1 MSSSSSSDSLA
12 DTAPR
17 VTTEGLQRGQLVG
30 RYVVLE
36 LVGSGAMGSVY
47 AAYDPQLDRRVALKL
62 VAGLSGDAR
71 AVERLLH
78 EARSLAKLSHPS
90 VVQVFDA
97 GNVDGRVFLAMEFI
111 EGESLA
117 DFARA
122 EHPLDDRLAVLR
134 AAGRGLAAAHAAGIV
149 HRDFKP
155 ANVMVGRDGRTRVV
169 DFGLARGT
177 RVVSRRDVDSGS
189 LRAAAMLDATTLP
202 DASLPDGLAGTPRY
216 MSPEQFR
223 GEPADARSDQFSF
236 CVTAWELCFG
246 RFPFEGADF
255 EALRSA
261 VLQGRRASAP
271 SGVLPTPAVAALV
284 RGLSLEP
291 RDRFP
296 SMDDL
301 LTAMLPA
308 APARRRSLGLV
319 AGLSLLLGGGL
330 LVGVRGSQCA
340 AEGRE
345 VRARFSP
352 RDEAALA
359 VAFEATR
366 LPYAKDAAA
375 LAAQALT
382 RWTATL
388 ADTTAVVCR
397 AERLV
402 GPLSQLD
409 LERRACL
416 EASTRQ
422 LTVLLDAFH
431 RADAA
436 IVENAA
442 RAVGNLP
449 DVARC
454 ATDRQALAHPSDR
467 TLQGA
472 ASSVRARLSE
482 SVALADLGQVPG
494 AARAADEALAQARG
508 LSFAPL
514 TAAASLQMA
523 RVRYD
528 EARFAEADAA
538 AVESVGL
545 ALGAHADELALEAV
559 VVAAR
564 VAAKRDARA
573 DMDRWLRLAQA
584 LGVRLGQP
592 PGLTARVLEAEG
604 LVARAQSRFEEAR
617 RAFEQ
622 SRHLATEANLPAVV
636 VAAATGEASALQRLG
651 RCDEAEPLFRQ
662 AITTLEQLAGPMHVR
677 LAPPLNNL
685 ALCVSVRAPDEA
697 RALYE
702 RALAISSAVGATSPL
717 MSAPLLNI
725 VEFELR
731 RGDVV
736 RAEQYLVRARAAVTG
751 LGARHVMGAFL
762 LGLEGKVKFA
772 RGAHPDAERDFAAG
786 LELVEA
792 LRGAGSPDTAD
803 FLLGLGLC
811 AEAAGRDAEATQ
823 RLSLALERLDQ
834 ATVTPFSRVEA
845 LLGLARL
852 AARQGKPL
860 EADRFQ
866 SEAEALLPRL
876 GALGARL
883 RPPAGP

>member
-1 MSSSSSSDSLA
+1 
-12 DTAPR
+12 
-17 VTTEGLQRGQLVG
+17 
-30 RYVVLE
+30 
-36 LVGSGAMGSVY
+36 VGSGAMGSVY

-62 VAGLSGDAR
+62 VSGLSGDPR
-71 AVERLLH
+71 AVERLLL
-78 EARSLAKLSHPS
+78 EARALAKLSHPS

-97 GNVDGRVFLAMEFI
+97 GNVAAQVFLAMEFI
-111 EGESLA
+111 EGHSLA
-117 DFARA
+117 EFARA
-122 EHPLDDRLAVLR
+122 QHPLEDRLAVLR

-155 ANVMVGRDGRTRVV
+155 ANVMVGRDGRPRVV
-169 DFGLARGT
+169 DFGLARGI
-177 RVVSRRDVDSGS
+177 RAVSRRDVDSGS
-189 LRAAAMLDATTLP
+189 LRAAPPIDVTTLP
-202 DASLPDGLAGTPRY
+202 TASLPEGLVGTPRY

-246 RFPFEGADF
+246 SFPFEGTDF
-255 EALRSA
+255 EALRRA
-261 VLQGRRASAP
+261 VLEGRRATAP
-271 SGVLPTPAVAALV
+271 SGVLPAPVVAALE
-284 RGLSLEP
+284 RGLSLDP

-296 SMDDL
+296 SMDEL
-301 LTAMLPA
+301 LRAMSPA
-308 APARRRSLGLV
+308 APRRRPSLWLV
-319 AGLSLLLGGGL
+319 AGLSLGLGGAL
-330 LVGVRGSQCA
+330 LVGARASRCVG
-340 AEGRE
+340 EGRA
-345 VRARFSP
+345 VRARFTTH
-352 RDEAALA
+352 DEAALA
-359 VAFEATR
+359 SAFEATR
-366 LPYAKDAAA
+366 LPYAKDSAVLATRA
-375 LAAQALT
+375 LA
-382 RWTATL
+382 RWIGTL
-388 ADTTAVVCR
+388 ADTTDDVCS

-402 GPLSQLD
+402 GPLSQVD

-436 IVENAA
+436 VVENAA

-482 SVALADLGQVPG
+482 SVALADLGQVPA
-494 AARAADEALAQARG
+494 AARAAVDALAQARG
-508 LSFAPL
+508 LAFAPL
-514 TAAASLQMA
+514 TAAASLQVA
-523 RVRYD
+523 RVRFD
-528 EARFAEADAA
+528 EAHFTEADAA

-545 ALGAHADELALEAV
+545 ALGAHADELALEGA

-564 VAAKRDARA
+564 VAAKRDARE
-573 DMDRWLRLAQA
+573 DMDRWLLLAQA

-604 LVARAQSRFEEAR
+604 LVARAQSRFEAAR

-622 SRHLATEANLPAVV
+622 ARRLATEAGLPSLV

-651 RCDEAEPLFRQ
+651 HCDEAEPLFRQ
-662 AITTLEQLAGPMHVR
+662 AIKTLEQLAGPSHVR
-677 LAPPLNNL
+677 LAAPLNNL
-685 ALCVSVRAPDEA
+685 ALCVSVRSPDEA

-702 RALAISSAVGATSPL
+702 RALTISSAVGATSPL
-717 MSAPLLNI
+717 LSAPLLNI

-736 RAEQYLVRARAAVTG
+736 RAEQYLVRARAAVIG

-772 RGAHPDAERDFAAG
+772 RGAPSDAEKDFAAG

-792 LRGAGSPDTAD
+792 LRGEGSPDTAD

-845 LLGLARL
+845 LLGLARV
-852 AARQGKPL
+852 ARRRGDVF
-860 EADRFQ
+860 EARRFQ
-866 SEAEALLPRL
+866 SEAEGLLPRL

-883 RPPAGP
+883 RPPAAP